1 MTWRCPAV
9 AEGRAVLR
17 RAHSSPEHRQSPQ
30 AKGDTA
36 VNSAD
41 RVQAQMRAR
50 DYNSTMLAEFPQI
63 IAPRTLLH
71 RPVEAS
77 VLSP

>member
-1 MTWRCPAV
+1 MTWRCSAL

-17 RAHSSPEHRQSPQ
+17 RVHSSPEHRQSPH

-50 DYNSTMLAEFPQI
+50 DYNSAMLAEFPQI
-63 IAPRTLLH
+63 IPRTLLH